1 LNNVVIYT
9 TTYCPYCRAAK
20 ALLDGRGVKYEEID
34 LTTDPTAKGKIMEKM
49 GWRTVPII
57 LINEKLI
64 GGYDQLRGLER
75 EGKLDEILR
84 SK

>member
-1 LNNVVIYT
+1 LSNVVIYT

-20 ALLDGRGVKYEEID
+20 ALLDGKGVKYKEID
-34 LTTDPTAKGKIMEKM
+34 VTKEPAKKREVMKEI
-49 GWRTVPII
+49 GWKTVPII

-75 EGKLDEILR
+75 EGKLDEVLK

>member
-1 LNNVVIYT
+1 MNNVVIYT

-34 LTTDPTAKGKIMEKM
+34 LTLDPTAKRTIMEKM

-64 GGYDQLRGLER
+64 GGYDELRGLEM

>member
-1 LNNVVIYT
+1 MSNIVIYT
-9 TTYCPYCRAAK
+9 TTYCPYCSAAK
-20 ALLDGRGVKYEEID
+20 ALLDNKGVKYQEID
-34 LTTDPTAKGKIMEKM
+34 VTRDPTAKRKVMEEM

-64 GGYDQLRGLER
+64 GGYDQLRGLEID
-75 EGKLDEILR
+75 GKLDDILE

>member
-1 LNNVVIYT
+1 MSNVVIYT
-9 TTYCPYCRAAK
+9 TTYCPYCSAAK
-20 ALLDGRGVKYEEID
+20 ALLDSKGVKFKEID
-34 LTTDPTAKGKIMEKM
+34 VTKDPAAKRRIMEETAWK
-49 GWRTVPII
+49 TVPII

>member
-34 LTTDPTAKGKIMEKM
+34 LTLDPTAKRKIMEKM

>member
-1 LNNVVIYT
+1 MSNVVIYT
-9 TTYCPYCRAAK
+9 TAYCSYCRAAK
-20 ALLDGRGVKYEEID
+20 ALLDSKGVEYEEID
-34 LTTDPTAKGKIMEKM
+34 LTKDPTAKRRVMEET

-57 LINEKLI
+57 LINKKLI

-75 EGKLDEILR
+75 EGKLDEILG

>member
-1 LNNVVIYT
+1 LSNVVIYT
-9 TTYCPYCRAAK
+9 TTYCYYCRAAK
-20 ALLDGRGVKYEEID
+20 TLLDSKGVEYEEID
-34 LTTDPTAKGKIMEKM
+34 LTKDTTAKRKIMEEM

-57 LINEKLI
+57 LVNEKLI

-75 EGKLDEILR
+75 EGKLDEILG

>member
-1 LNNVVIYT
+1 LSRVVIYT

-20 ALLDGRGVKYEEID
+20 ALLDSKGVEYKEID
-34 LTTDPTAKGKIMEKM
+34 LTKDPTAKRRIMEEI

-57 LINEKLI
+57 LINGNLI

-84 SK
+84 PK